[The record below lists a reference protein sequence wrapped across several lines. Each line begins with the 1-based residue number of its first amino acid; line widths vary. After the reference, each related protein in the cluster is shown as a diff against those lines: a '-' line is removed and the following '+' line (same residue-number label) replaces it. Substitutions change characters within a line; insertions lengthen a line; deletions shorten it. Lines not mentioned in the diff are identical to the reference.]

1 MGRTILLLLMIVAVA
16 AGGLVWF
23 DYLGVVD
30 VKTALAP
37 MYRFFGLQGRTQ
49 PPAEEGAALN
59 LDAERLAVL
68 IEADELRRREAEKQA
83 QALDARRTELE
94 QMASELETRQ
104 KGLDEREQSMSD
116 SADLAERRS
125 QNIEQ
130 NARYLT
136 GMPPENA
143 VAILGAMSDQDAI
156 DAIKKTEEI
165 ARAEGVASIVSVWF
179 QMMNAERAADL
190 QRKMAE
196 RP

>member
-1 MGRTILLLLMIVAVA
+1 MIVAVA

-37 MYRFFGLQGRTQ
+37 MYRFFGLEGRTQ
-49 PPAEEGAALN
+49 PPVKDDAPLN

-83 QALDARRTELE
+83 EALDVRRTELE
-94 QMASELETRQ
+94 QMAAELETRQ
-104 KGLDEREQSMSD
+104 KGLDEREQSMAD
-116 SADLAERRS
+116 SASLAERRS

-165 ARAEGVASIVSVWF
+165 ARAEGAASIVSVWF

-190 QRKMAE
+190 QRKMAD